1 MNAVKPT
8 PFRIDSSSEKTY
20 YNSKDLQEYD
30 PVFYYGCKAKPR
42 NILKKKNIP
51 PTDYLFAN
59 LKKGEWNISSD
70 DCKKSQLLISR
81 AWIDANMKSMI
92 ELESRADQPATAH
105 APEPETS
112 STPDYEE
119 APSILELED
128 AEKFRDA
135 DGNIVE
141 IETRGERTRNKIFFK
156 VKHVM
161 NVFCMPNL
169 DHTLRDERLQYKT
182 KIHYTVFFVRGK
194 GGETPSD
201 TIIKEQ
207 YLTYKGLL
215 RVLFASNSSGA
226 EQFQDWAEDKLFT
239 IQMGQKEDK
248 INLGTDILNITTKT
262 YKAVFSAYANKF
274 PCIYLLQLGKVADLR
289 ETFNISHDID
299 DHHHVY
305 KYGFTDDLSRRIG
318 EHERDYGKLNN
329 VAIKLTT
336 FHTIDTKYTSD
347 AEGDVRDIVNT
358 FHKKLHFDGHKELIV
373 LNKTELDFVKKQY
386 SYLGT
391 IYAGATAELQKQI
404 ADLKDKIK
412 DLEHELVNIKLA
424 HDNALQKEKYE
435 KQFLQ
440 FQLDNTTNFANLKEE
455 KYILQIQLLQQNHK

>member
-1 MNAVKPT
+1 MNTNPATTTKPT
-8 PFRIDSSSEKTY
+8 PFRIDSSSENMF

-30 PVFYYGCKAKPR
+30 PVFYYGCKTKPR
-42 NILKKKNIP
+42 KIIAKKNIP
-51 PTDYLFAN
+51 VADYLFAN

-81 AWIDANMKSMI
+81 AWVDANMKSMF
-92 ELESRADQPATAH
+92 ESRADQPEHEPATSCTA
-105 APEPETS
+105 
-112 STPDYEE
+112 DYEE
-119 APSILELED
+119 APSVLELED

-141 IETRGERTRNKIFFK
+141 IETRGERNRNKIFFK

-161 NVFCMPNL
+161 TAFSMPNL
-169 DHTLRDERLQYKT
+169 SCTLRDERNQYKT
-182 KIHYTVFFVRGK
+182 KVHYTTFFVRSK
-194 GGETPSD
+194 PVENMPD

-248 INLGTDILNITTKT
+248 IKLGTDILNITTKT

-274 PCIYLLQLGKVADLR
+274 PCIYLLQLGKVSELR

-299 DHHHVY
+299 DHLHVY

-329 VAIKLTT
+329 VSIKLAT

-347 AEGDVRDIVNT
+347 AEGDVRDLVNT
-358 FHKKLHFDGHKELIV
+358 FQKKLHFDGHKELIL
-373 LNKTELDFVKKQY
+373 LNQKEVDFVKKQY

-404 ADLKDKIK
+404 AELKDKIK
-412 DLEHELVNIKLA
+412 DLEHELENIKLE
-424 HDNALQKEKYE
+424 HNLALQKEQYE

-440 FQLDNTTNFANLKEE
+440 FQLDNTTQFAALKEE
-455 KYILQIQLLQQNHK
+455 KYILQIQLLQPK

>member
-1 MNAVKPT
+1 MNPATTATKPT
-8 PFRIDSSSEKTY
+8 PFCVDSSSENTY
-20 YNSKDLQEYD
+20 YNSKELQEYD
-30 PVFYYGCKAKPR
+30 PVFYYGCKTKPR
-42 NILKKKNIP
+42 NIIKKKNIP

-59 LKKGEWNISSD
+59 LKKGEWNISTD

-81 AWIDANMKSMI
+81 AWIDANMKS
-92 ELESRADQPATAH
+92 LFESRADEPSSS
-105 APEPETS
+105 PEPAPTS
-112 STPDYEE
+112 DYEE
-119 APSILELED
+119 APPVLDLED

-161 NVFCMPNL
+161 TAFCMPSL
-169 DHTLRDERLQYKT
+169 DHTLRCEHVQYKT
-182 KIHYTVFFVRGK
+182 KVHYTTFFVRVK
-194 GGETPSD
+194 GYGDSSD

-215 RVLFASNSSGA
+215 RVLFASNTGHA

-248 INLGTDILNITTKT
+248 IKLGTDILNITAKT
-262 YKAVFSAYANKF
+262 YKAVFSTYANKF
-274 PCIYLLQLGKVADLR
+274 PAIYLIQLGKVADLR
-289 ETFNISHDID
+289 ETFNISPDID
-299 DHHHVY
+299 DNQHVY

-318 EHERDYGKLNN
+318 EHERDYGKLNH
-329 VAIKLTT
+329 VSIKLTT

-347 AEGDVRDIVNT
+347 AEGDVRDIVTT

-404 ADLKDKIK
+404 AELKDKIK
-412 DLEHELVNIKLA
+412 DLEHELVNIKLE
-424 HDNALQKEKYE
+424 HNLALQKEQYE

-455 KYILQIQLLQQNHK
+455 KYLLQIQLLQQNK

>member
-1 MNAVKPT
+1 MNPATTAKPT
-8 PFRIDSSSEKTY
+8 PFRVDSSSENMY
-20 YNSKDLQEYD
+20 YNSKELQEYD
-30 PVFYYGCKAKPR
+30 PVFYYGCKTKPR
-42 NILKKKNIP
+42 KIIARKNIP
-51 PTDYLFAN
+51 VADYLFAN

-70 DCKKSQLLISR
+70 ECKKSQLLISR
-81 AWIDANMKSMI
+81 AWVDANMKSM
-92 ELESRADQPATAH
+92 LESRADQPDEPAPASTA
-105 APEPETS
+105 
-112 STPDYEE
+112 DYEE
-119 APSILELED
+119 APPILELED

-141 IETRGERTRNKIFFK
+141 IETRGERNRNKIFFK

-161 NVFCMPNL
+161 TAFCMPTL
-169 DHTLRDERLQYKT
+169 DCTLRDERNQYKI
-182 KIHYTVFFVRGK
+182 KVHYTTFFVRCK
-194 GGETPSD
+194 QVENMPD

-239 IQMGQKEDK
+239 IQMGQKDDK
-248 INLGTDILNITTKT
+248 IKLGTDILNITTKT

-274 PCIYLLQLGKVADLR
+274 PCIYLLQLGKVSDLR

-299 DHHHVY
+299 DHQHVY

-318 EHERDYGKLNN
+318 EHEREYGKLNN

-347 AEGDVRDIVNT
+347 AEGDVRDLVNT
-358 FHKKLHFDGHKELIV
+358 FHKKLHFDGHKELII
-373 LNKTELDFVKKQY
+373 LNQKELDFVKKQY

-404 ADLKDKIK
+404 AELKDKIK
-412 DLEHELVNIKLA
+412 DLENELVNIKLA
-424 HDNALQKEKYE
+424 HDLALQKEQYE

-440 FQLDNTTNFANLKEE
+440 FQLDNTTQFASLKEE
-455 KYILQIQLLQQNHK
+455 KYILQIQLLQQNK